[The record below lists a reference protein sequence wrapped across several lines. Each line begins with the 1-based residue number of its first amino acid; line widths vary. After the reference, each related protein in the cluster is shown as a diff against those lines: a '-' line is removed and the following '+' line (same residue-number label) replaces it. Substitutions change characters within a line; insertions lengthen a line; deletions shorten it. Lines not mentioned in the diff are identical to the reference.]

1 MVKRLYGFLAV
12 VMMLGGL
19 GGMGLSFHFLYAARF
34 IEGFT
39 GGLFGF
45 LLLRAGILV
54 LRLVVAQRALDEAQA
69 RILEHMHPR
78 EATPPAEAQSRG
90 RR

>member
-1 MVKRLYGFLAV
+1 VVKRLYEFLAV

-19 GGMGLSFHFLYAARF
+19 GGMGLSFYFLYAMRF

-54 LRLVVAQRALDEAQA
+54 LRLAVAQRALGDAHA
-69 RILEHMHPR
+69 RILEHVSPR
-78 EATPPAEAQSRG
+78 GTPPPR
-90 RR
+90 

>member
-1 MVKRLYGFLAV
+1 MKRLYEFLAV

-19 GGMGLSFHFLYAARF
+19 GGMLLSFYFLYVMRF

-54 LRLVVAQRALDEAQA
+54 LRLVTAQRALGDAHA
-69 RILEHMHPR
+69 RILEHVSPR
-78 EATPPAEAQSRG
+78 GTPPPR
-90 RR
+90 